1 MEILAFTPIAVT
13 SEELARRQKRY
24 DRLSPD
30 SISVRLEGLR
40 EGSHV
45 PRALDTPED
54 IEASEQA
61 LLAQYRR
68 ADLTG
73 VDALMPDCV
82 LDPTVGAPG
91 TDLDVPILGLL
102 KMTGHALAG
111 QGLAVS
117 ALARNEAIAN
127 ELDRKYATYRLQGPL
142 GGTRILGLTVD
153 DISDNHAWDAAV
165 ADLLM
170 EVNADV
176 VINGCSAVEVSNV
189 GRRPALIDPT
199 ALALNLLALTIKST
213 GAAISGG
220 YDRE

>member
-30 SISVRLEGLR
+30 SVSVRLEGLG

-45 PRALDTPED
+45 PRALASPAD

-61 LLAQYRR
+61 LLARYNG
-68 ADLTG
+68 ANLAG
-73 VDALMPDCV
+73 VDALMPDCI
-82 LDPTVGAPG
+82 LDPTV
-91 TDLDVPILGLL
+91 DVPAVEVDVPVLGLL
-102 KMTGHALAG
+102 KMTASFLTT
-111 QGLAVS
+111 QGLTVG
-117 ALARNEAIAN
+117 ALARNESIAT
-127 ELDRKYATYRLQGPL
+127 ELDRKYASYQLEGPI
-142 GGTRILGLTVD
+142 GGTKVLGLKVE
-153 DISDNHAWDAAV
+153 DIANEQAWNDAV
-165 ADLLM
+165 AEQLV
-170 EVNADV
+170 ETKADV